1 MLLYKKADPKL
12 FGNYR
17 PIALLNSIYQLINII
32 ITERAQKLTE
42 RHCVLQAGQ
51 YGFRWHRGVSMS
63 AQRLHWLLKQ
73 ARIKGGILIQIN
85 LDYRNAFNAAGHAQ
99 LWAVLEKLGV
109 PDLDLI
115 KAMYEQASMS
125 ITVEGKSS
133 AQVKM
138 DCGTAQGSTLSP
150 LLFNLFIMLSCVSSR
165 HRALATASSE
175 SGTSTTWPLRTTSA
189 CWSNARLT
197 RKSSSVLYA
206 ISRNGVASP

>member
-125 ITVEGKSS
+125 ITVEGKS
-133 AQVKM
+133 
-138 DCGTAQGSTLSP
+138 LS
-150 LLFNLFIMLSCVSSR
+150 LI
-165 HRALATASSE
+165 H
-175 SGTSTTWPLRTTSA
+175 
-189 CWSNARLT
+189 
-197 RKSSSVLYA
+197 
-206 ISRNGVASP
+206 I